1 MRKLKKAIFTLVVF
15 ILTFSLA
22 AFSGCVASIT
32 CISHVDENRDG
43 KCDHCKQKVKVEE
56 ETNVEKITMKT
67 LPNKTYY
74 ALNDTVLDLT
84 GGVITVTYN
93 DGTPEA
99 DLPLDAEGVSVTTPS
114 MVSEGKKGVSV
125 TYGGKRTSF
134 TIEVGVAKFVVSF
147 DLCYE
152 GGTSIQSQDVMINSY
167 ASAPEE
173 PVRDGYDFIGWYT
186 TKEYGVLFDFAM
198 TPITENTTV
207 YAKWAQKFIVT
218 YAANYTGGEDI
229 EDYTTNGKADSTK
242 RPADRTGYNFAG
254 WYKDAACSEPF
265 SFDTEITGD
274 TTVYAKWVSDN
285 VQMYTVTFDHNYG
298 ETHETSETRV
308 AEGATVAMPATPTRD
323 SVSTKGHQAS
333 DFVFGGWYTD
343 AECKNQYD
351 FSEAVTANIT
361 LYAKWTG
368 TYIFEAEHV
377 SFIDPSTG
385 LPMQG
390 MGASGGSVGAN
401 MVDSPAPGM
410 EGINASNGYYV
421 TYLYSPGL
429 TLSFIIESDRDVS
442 DATLIFRISAE
453 SAPYAITP
461 TGDDGVTDNGTKLSQ
476 YIIMLNDVA
485 INYETIEILDVS
497 GHTSTGNRRPFS
509 DFTIAVNLSLKKG
522 QNVFSFITA
531 NTNGMGG
538 TMAATAPVIDCI
550 KVQTSAELSW
560 DPITSNEFGQ

>member
-32 CISHVDENRDG
+32 CISHVDEDRNG
-43 KCDHCKQKVKVEE
+43 KCDHCKQKVTLEE

-74 ALNDTVLDLT
+74 ALNDTKLDLT

-99 DLPLDAEGVSVTTPS
+99 DLALDAEGVSVTTPS
-114 MVSEGKKGVSV
+114 MTSGGMKGVSV
-125 TYGGKRTSF
+125 SYGGKRTSF
-134 TIEVGVAKFVVSF
+134 TIEVGVAKFEVSF

-152 GGTSIQSQDVMINSY
+152 GGTGIESQNIAVNSF
-167 ASAPEE
+167 ASAPEK

-186 TKEYGVLFDFAM
+186 TEEYDVLFDFAI
-198 TPITENTTV
+198 TPITENMTL
-207 YAKWAQKFIVT
+207 YAKWSQKFMVT
-218 YAANYTGGEDI
+218 YAANYAGGEDI
-229 EDYTTNGKADSTK
+229 KDYTTNGKADSGK
-242 RPADRTGYNFAG
+242 RPAERTGYNFAG
-254 WYKDAACSEPF
+254 WYRDADCKEPF
-265 SFDTEITGD
+265 NFDTEITAN
-274 TTVYAKWVSDN
+274 TTIYAKWVADN

-298 ETHETSETRV
+298 ETHVTSQTQV
-308 AEGATVAMPATPTRD
+308 AEGSPVATPATPQRD
-323 SVSTKGHQAS
+323 SVSTKGHQVS
-333 DFVFGGWYTD
+333 DFTFGGWYTD
-343 AECKNQYD
+343 AECKNEYD
-351 FSEAVTANIT
+351 FSTAVTQDLT

-368 TYIFEAEHV
+368 LYVFEAEHV
-377 SFIDPSTG
+377 SFIDPNTG

-390 MGASGGSVGAN
+390 MGASGGSQGAN

-421 TYLYSPGL
+421 TYLYSRGL
-429 TLSFIIESDRDVS
+429 TLTFMINSDRDVS

-453 SAPYAITP
+453 NVPFALCPSGG
-461 TGDDGVTDNGTKLSQ
+461 GDYTENGTLRSD
-476 YIIMLNDVA
+476 YMIMLNGKP
-485 INYETIEILDVS
+485 INYETIEITDVT
-497 GHTSTGNRRPFS
+497 GHTSTGGRRPFS
-509 DFTIAVNLSLKKG
+509 DFTIAVNLTLKKG
-522 QNVFSFITA
+522 MNTFAFTTA

-550 KVQTSAELSW
+550 KVQTSAELNW